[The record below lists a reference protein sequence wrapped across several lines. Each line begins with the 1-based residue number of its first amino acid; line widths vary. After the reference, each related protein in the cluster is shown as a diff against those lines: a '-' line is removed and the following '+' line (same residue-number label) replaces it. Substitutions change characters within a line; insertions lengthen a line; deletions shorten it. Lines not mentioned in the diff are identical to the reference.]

1 MELNKWRVL
10 VFIIY
15 LTYGTLIQFGTI
27 WLVNNYSQNSIFLKL
42 VYILIA
48 TFLILKGSNV
58 TKKIM
63 KKC

>member
-42 VYILIA
+42 VYVLIA

-58 TKKIM
+58 TKKS
-63 KKC
+63 